1 MWPSTAGL
9 PSAGSG
15 WSGSATGSWSRS
27 PTTGWA
33 ARTWPRD
40 TASPDWPTGRMR
52 WAGRWPYTVW
62 TADPPRSAPSCPGAR
77 RVLITDDAVRPLWT
91 DRGAPWAAGP
101 TPTIACPTWSARHR
115 TLAIVGWL
123 LFVVLVTVLA
133 GNIGTIEAKR
143 TEQGHGDSRRAE
155 QIVATAGFPNHASE
169 LVLVQSSRLTV
180 DDPAFRATVA
190 EVIAGVE
197 ATGQVESIRSP
208 LAADSAGQVSADRH
222 SALVAFELRGDRE
235 TAKNRVGP
243 VLDAVATVQRG
254 HPDLVVAET
263 GDASV
268 DRLVGEDLQRGLG
281 RLSMLS
287 IPLSLGILLVAFGA
301 IVAALLPVGLAM
313 TAIVAATGLLA
324 VASRLTHT
332 VDAITHIMLLVGLA
346 VGVDYC
352 LFYIRREREERARGA
367 DRHRALAIAAQT
379 SGRSVLVSGLTVI
392 VAMAGMFLT
401 RDTTFASLAMGTVLV
416 VATAV
421 TGSLTVLPALL
432 AALGDRVDLGRI
444 PGLYRR
450 QGNGRIWRAVL
461 NTVLRR
467 PLAAATLAATVLGAL
482 AIPALRMHIITP
494 GIEDFRTDLPVL
506 QTYNRIQRAFPGG
519 AAPAFI
525 VITAPD
531 VTSPSVTDA
540 ISRLRTAALATG
552 QLHEPVGVTASPD
565 HRAAIVSIGLSG
577 SGSDATSEQA
587 LHKLRTEI
595 IPATVGAVPGTE
607 VVVGGQ
613 TAASHD
619 FTVALTRSLPLVF
632 AFVLGLAF
640 LLLLVSFRSVV
651 VALTAIALN
660 LLSVAAAY
668 GLLVLVFQRG
678 NGGIVDWLPPFLF
691 VILFGLSMDYHVFV
705 LSRIREGY
713 DRGLR
718 TRSAVAHGIASTAGV
733 ITSAAVVM
741 VAVFALFLTMPLTST
756 HQLGFG
762 LSVAVLLD
770 ATVVRAVLLPA
781 VMALL
786 GERNWYLPRWLGW
799 LPRLA
804 HDQAQPAP
812 VAAAAEPA
820 LVR

>member
-1 MWPSTAGL
+1 MPDLGL
-9 PSAGSG
+9 APARIGVLAGSIASTG
-15 WSGSATGSWSRS
+15 IPNVDTMRTSRATSGL
-27 PTTGWA
+27 A
-33 ARTWPRD
+33 ARV
-40 TASPDWPTGRMR
+40 A
-52 WAGRWPYTVW
+52 
-62 TADPPRSAPSCPGAR
+62 
-77 RVLITDDAVRPLWT
+77 
-91 DRGAPWAAGP
+91 
-101 TPTIACPTWSARHR
+101 TWSARHR

-208 LAADSAGQVSADRH
+208 LAADAAGQISAGQVSAGQVSAGQVSAGQVSAGQVSADRH

-401 RDTTFASLAMGTVLV
+401 RDTTFASLALGTVLV

-531 VTSPSVTDA
+531 VTAPSVTDA

-613 TAASHD
+613 TA
-619 FTVALTRSLPLVF
+619 
-632 AFVLGLAF
+632 
-640 LLLLVSFRSVV
+640 
-651 VALTAIALN
+651 
-660 LLSVAAAY
+660 
-668 GLLVLVFQRG
+668 
-678 NGGIVDWLPPFLF
+678 
-691 VILFGLSMDYHVFV
+691 
-705 LSRIREGY
+705 
-713 DRGLR
+713 
-718 TRSAVAHGIASTAGV
+718 
-733 ITSAAVVM
+733 
-741 VAVFALFLTMPLTST
+741 
-756 HQLGFG
+756 
-762 LSVAVLLD
+762 
-770 ATVVRAVLLPA
+770 
-781 VMALL
+781 
-786 GERNWYLPRWLGW
+786 
-799 LPRLA
+799 
-804 HDQAQPAP
+804 
-812 VAAAAEPA
+812 
-820 LVR
+820 

>member
-1 MWPSTAGL
+1 MPDLGL
-9 PSAGSG
+9 APARIGVLAGSIASTG
-15 WSGSATGSWSRS
+15 IPNVDTMRTSRATSGL
-27 PTTGWA
+27 A
-33 ARTWPRD
+33 ARV
-40 TASPDWPTGRMR
+40 A
-52 WAGRWPYTVW
+52 
-62 TADPPRSAPSCPGAR
+62 
-77 RVLITDDAVRPLWT
+77 
-91 DRGAPWAAGP
+91 
-101 TPTIACPTWSARHR
+101 TWSARHR

-190 EVIAGVE
+190 EVIAGVD
-197 ATGQVESIRSP
+197 AAGQVSAGQVS
-208 LAADSAGQVSADRH
+208 AGQVSAGQVSAGQVSAGQVSAGQVSAGQVSAGQVSADRH

-531 VTSPSVTDA
+531 VTAPSVTDA

>member
-1 MWPSTAGL
+1 MPDLGL
-9 PSAGSG
+9 APARIGVLAGSIASTG
-15 WSGSATGSWSRS
+15 IPNVDTMRTSRATSGL
-27 PTTGWA
+27 A
-33 ARTWPRD
+33 ARV
-40 TASPDWPTGRMR
+40 A
-52 WAGRWPYTVW
+52 
-62 TADPPRSAPSCPGAR
+62 
-77 RVLITDDAVRPLWT
+77 
-91 DRGAPWAAGP
+91 
-101 TPTIACPTWSARHR
+101 TWSARHR

-208 LAADSAGQVSADRH
+208 LAADAAGQISAGQVSAGQVSAGQVSAGQVSAGQVSAGQVSADRH

-254 HPDLVVAET
+254 HPDLVVADP
-263 GDASV
+263 GDTSV

-432 AALGDRVDLGRI
+432 
-444 PGLYRR
+444 
-450 QGNGRIWRAVL
+450 
-461 NTVLRR
+461 
-467 PLAAATLAATVLGAL
+467 GAL

-531 VTSPSVTDA
+531 VTAPSVTDA

-668 GLLVLVFQRG
+668 GLLVLVF
-678 NGGIVDWLPPFLF
+678 
-691 VILFGLSMDYHVFV
+691 
-705 LSRIREGY
+705 
-713 DRGLR
+713 
-718 TRSAVAHGIASTAGV
+718 
-733 ITSAAVVM
+733 
-741 VAVFALFLTMPLTST
+741 
-756 HQLGFG
+756 
-762 LSVAVLLD
+762 
-770 ATVVRAVLLPA
+770 
-781 VMALL
+781 
-786 GERNWYLPRWLGW
+786 
-799 LPRLA
+799 
-804 HDQAQPAP
+804 
-812 VAAAAEPA
+812 
-820 LVR
+820 

>member
-1 MWPSTAGL
+1 MPDLGL
-9 PSAGSG
+9 APARIGVLAGSIASTG
-15 WSGSATGSWSRS
+15 IPNVDTMRTSRATSGL
-27 PTTGWA
+27 A
-33 ARTWPRD
+33 ARV
-40 TASPDWPTGRMR
+40 A
-52 WAGRWPYTVW
+52 
-62 TADPPRSAPSCPGAR
+62 
-77 RVLITDDAVRPLWT
+77 
-91 DRGAPWAAGP
+91 
-101 TPTIACPTWSARHR
+101 TWSTRHR

-208 LAADSAGQVSADRH
+208 LAADAAGQISAGQVSAGQVSAGQVSAGQVSAGQVSAGQVSAGQVSAGQVSADRH

-263 GDASV
+263 GDARV
-268 DRLVGEDLQRGLG
+268 G

-450 QGNGRIWRAVL
+450 QGNGMRPRSVL

-531 VTSPSVTDA
+531 VTAPSVTDA

-668 GLLVLVFQRG
+668 GLLVLVF
-678 NGGIVDWLPPFLF
+678 
-691 VILFGLSMDYHVFV
+691 
-705 LSRIREGY
+705 
-713 DRGLR
+713 
-718 TRSAVAHGIASTAGV
+718 
-733 ITSAAVVM
+733 
-741 VAVFALFLTMPLTST
+741 
-756 HQLGFG
+756 
-762 LSVAVLLD
+762 
-770 ATVVRAVLLPA
+770 
-781 VMALL
+781 
-786 GERNWYLPRWLGW
+786 
-799 LPRLA
+799 
-804 HDQAQPAP
+804 
-812 VAAAAEPA
+812 
-820 LVR
+820 

>member
-1 MWPSTAGL
+1 MPDLGL
-9 PSAGSG
+9 APARIGVLAGSIASTG
-15 WSGSATGSWSRS
+15 IPNVDTMRTSRATSGL
-27 PTTGWA
+27 A
-33 ARTWPRD
+33 ARV
-40 TASPDWPTGRMR
+40 A
-52 WAGRWPYTVW
+52 
-62 TADPPRSAPSCPGAR
+62 
-77 RVLITDDAVRPLWT
+77 
-91 DRGAPWAAGP
+91 
-101 TPTIACPTWSARHR
+101 TWSTRHR

-208 LAADSAGQVSADRH
+208 LAADAAGQISAGQVSAGQVSAGQVSAGQVSAGQVSAGQVSAGQVSADRH

-450 QGNGRIWRAVL
+450 
-461 NTVLRR
+461 
-467 PLAAATLAATVLGAL
+467 
-482 AIPALRMHIITP
+482 
-494 GIEDFRTDLPVL
+494 
-506 QTYNRIQRAFPGG
+506 
-519 AAPAFI
+519 
-525 VITAPD
+525 
-531 VTSPSVTDA
+531 
-540 ISRLRTAALATG
+540 
-552 QLHEPVGVTASPD
+552 
-565 HRAAIVSIGLSG
+565 
-577 SGSDATSEQA
+577 
-587 LHKLRTEI
+587 
-595 IPATVGAVPGTE
+595 
-607 VVVGGQ
+607 
-613 TAASHD
+613 
-619 FTVALTRSLPLVF
+619 
-632 AFVLGLAF
+632 
-640 LLLLVSFRSVV
+640 
-651 VALTAIALN
+651 
-660 LLSVAAAY
+660 
-668 GLLVLVFQRG
+668 
-678 NGGIVDWLPPFLF
+678 
-691 VILFGLSMDYHVFV
+691 
-705 LSRIREGY
+705 
-713 DRGLR
+713 
-718 TRSAVAHGIASTAGV
+718 
-733 ITSAAVVM
+733 
-741 VAVFALFLTMPLTST
+741 
-756 HQLGFG
+756 
-762 LSVAVLLD
+762 
-770 ATVVRAVLLPA
+770 
-781 VMALL
+781 
-786 GERNWYLPRWLGW
+786 
-799 LPRLA
+799 
-804 HDQAQPAP
+804 
-812 VAAAAEPA
+812 
-820 LVR
+820 